1 MTSAQLP
8 DEISGLGIRQDAE
21 TKTFGQFLEEKWTAV
36 CNGLG
41 IDQWETE
48 TVLADLRE
56 VIHPWGAR
64 PVGTRCDPPSFVSAD
79 GFPAELSV
87 SWKAGRPEVRI
98 LFESLG
104 SDPTPLGC
112 QEAGRELTRRLA
124 GSPGTDIARYL
135 GVEDLFITSAPDRYR
150 ATIWHSLAWRPGKR
164 PHYKVYLNPQVHGLD
179 RAYDVMA
186 EAMHRLGL
194 ADAWEPVAH
203 RGEELARRGHELEL
217 MALDLDGGDTS
228 RVKVYFRHLPMPMGE
243 LDTVAALAHR
253 YEPARA
259 ARARGVIY
267 GRDGGTVSN
276 EPMTCLAFREGTPG
290 PEEANVYLRLPD
302 NTRSDA
308 EAALRIARLMEVEG
322 IDPRPHAEILRQL
335 TAGLPG
341 HTGGLQE
348 LCSYRTI
355 SPQMPA
361 DIGVYLRF
369 SAYAEPAA

>member
-8 DEISGLGIRQDAE
+8 DEISDLNVRQGSAM
-21 TKTFGQFLEEKWTAV
+21 TFGRFLEEKWTAV
-36 CNGLG
+36 CRGLG
-41 IDQWETE
+41 TDQWETE
-48 TVLADLRE
+48 TVLEELRE
-56 VIHPWGAR
+56 VIHPWAAR

-87 SWKAGRPEVRI
+87 SWKDGRPEVRI

-104 SDPTPLGC
+104 ADGTPLGC

-124 GSPGTDIARYL
+124 GSPGVDITRYL
-135 GVEDLFITSAPDRYR
+135 GIEDLFITSAPDHYR

-179 RAYDVMA
+179 GAYEVMA

-194 ADAWEPVAH
+194 ADAWEPVAC

-217 MALDLDGGDTS
+217 MALDLDAGDAS
-228 RVKVYFRHLPMPMGE
+228 RVKVYYRHRPMPMSE
-243 LDTVAALAHR
+243 LDTVGALAHR
-253 YEPARA
+253 YEPDRA
-259 ARARGVIY
+259 ARARTVIY
-267 GRDGGTVSN
+267 GRDSGIVSN
-276 EPMTCLAFREGTPG
+276 EPMTCLAFREGAPG

-302 NTRSDA
+302 NARSDA
-308 EAALRIARLMEVEG
+308 EAAVRIARLMELEG
-322 IDPRPHAEILRQL
+322 IDSRPHAEILRQL
-335 TAGLPG
+335 TAGLRED
-341 HTGGLQE
+341 TGGLQE

-355 SPQMPA
+355 SPDMPA

-369 SAYAEPAA
+369 STYAGPAA

>member
-8 DEISGLGIRQDAE
+8 DELSDLNTRQDAA
-21 TKTFGQFLEEKWTAV
+21 KTFGQFLEEKWRAV
-36 CNGLG
+36 CRGLG

-48 TVLADLRE
+48 TVLQDLRE
-56 VIHPWGAR
+56 VLHPWGTR

-87 SWKAGRPEVRI
+87 SWKGGRPEVRI

-104 SDPTPLGC
+104 SDRTPLGC

-124 GSPGTDIARYL
+124 GIPGTDIARYL
-135 GVEDLFITSAPDRYR
+135 SIEDLFITSAPDRYR
-150 ATIWHSLAWRPGKR
+150 ATIWHSLAWRPGER
-164 PHYKVYLNPQVHGLD
+164 PHYKVYLNPQVHGVD

-186 EAMHRLGL
+186 EAMGRLGL
-194 ADAWEPVAH
+194 ADAWRPVARH
-203 RGEELARRGHELEL
+203 GEELARRGHELEL

-228 RVKVYFRHLPMPMGE
+228 RVKVYFRHLPMEMGE

-259 ARARGVIY
+259 ARARAVIY

-276 EPMTCLAFREGTPG
+276 EPMTCLAFREGAPG

-302 NTRSDA
+302 NTDSDT
-308 EAALRIARLMEVEG
+308 EAAVRIARLMESEG
-322 IDPRPHAEILRQL
+322 IDPRPHAAILRQL
-335 TAGLPG
+335 TAGLPQG
-341 HTGGLQE
+341 TGSLQE

-355 SPQMPA
+355 SPQLPA

-369 SAYAEPAA
+369 HTYPGPAA